1 MCFYLSIF
9 LVNNTIFC
17 KEYCCEC
24 CKVRYCY
31 ENDNEESKKNADFFR
46 ERLLMSTLTYTDYVL
61 EQLKP
66 ELNQQKK
73 KI

>member
-31 ENDNEESKKNADFFR
+31 ENDNEESKENADFF
-46 ERLLMSTLTYTDYVL
+46 EKGY
-61 EQLKP
+61 
-66 ELNQQKK
+66 
-73 KI
+73 